1 MIEFFAKDRREVL
14 PLRIVADAAMS
25 TRGLHGGRIL
35 PVVLLDTADRPDLDD
50 LIGVQRINGPGDLT
64 FYWGQIEGHKGTVG
78 LFLTFIRPMEIFAI
92 IEFDIVRHGL
102 LLDLALSGQ
111 GIYIAR
117 SNGDDD
123 RFRKAIDRPKLLV
136 ELADTGFGKKWNEI
150 FHKQIAEH
158 FRENG
163 LSKSE
168 SKNAAMS
175 AISEL
180 RKIGALKMNDI
191 IPGSPAS

>member
-50 LIGVQRINGPGDLT
+50 LIGVHRINGPGDLT

-123 RFRKAIDRPKLLV
+123 RFRKAIDSPKLLV

>member
-50 LIGVQRINGPGDLT
+50 LIGVHRIN
-64 FYWGQIEGHKGTVG
+64 GQIEGHKGTVG

>member
-1 MIEFFAKDRREVL
+1 MIEFSRK
-14 PLRIVADAAMS
+14 IVERFSRSESFADAAMS

-50 LIGVQRINGPGDLT
+50 LIGVHRINGPGDLHST
-64 FYWGQIEGHKGTVG
+64 GDKSKAIKAPLGS
-78 LFLTFIRPMEIFAI
+78 FLTFIRPMEIFAI

-150 FHKQIAEH
+150 FHQTDSRA
-158 FRENG
+158 FSREW

-180 RKIGALKMNDI
+180 RKDRRAKDERHN
-191 IPGSPAS
+191 PGSPAS